1 MALQA
6 LAAVGEGIDGQAD
19 AMHASTV
26 KEKQSNENQ
35 VDTGVQKVWRL
46 GKTCLNREERILM
59 C

>member
-6 LAAVGEGIDGQAD
+6 LTAVGEGIDGQAD

-26 KEKQSNENQ
+26 KEKQSNENR
-35 VDTGVQKVWRL
+35 VDTGAQKVWRL